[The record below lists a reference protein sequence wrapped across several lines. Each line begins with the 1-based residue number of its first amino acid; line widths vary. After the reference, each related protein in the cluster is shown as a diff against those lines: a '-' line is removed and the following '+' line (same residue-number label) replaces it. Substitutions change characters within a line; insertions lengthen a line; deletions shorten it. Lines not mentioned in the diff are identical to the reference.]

1 MCARGDILGFFMS
14 ALTAAAAEEE
24 EEGEEETDAWNT
36 DSRGE
41 RERERKGKRHIN
53 KRQDKRM
60 QTRYAQA
67 RSI

>member
-36 DSRGE
+36 DSRVE
-41 RERERKGKRHIN
+41 REREEREATHK
-53 KRQDKRM
+53 
-60 QTRYAQA
+60 
-67 RSI
+67 